1 MELPELG
8 TVFES
13 KYRLDRILGEGGF
26 ARVYY
31 AEDAGAGRFVAL
43 KILQP
48 NNGEQYSE
56 EVESRFQREVRIV
69 ANLRNPHTVTMFDFG
84 RSKEGLLY
92 VVFEF
97 IPGVDLSELLKQR
110 GRLSEQ
116 ETVHITVQLLRSLR
130 EAHQA
135 GLLHRDIKPQNIRI
149 YAYMDD
155 PLRVSVLDFGIA
167 RAARRASEHSAITHT
182 GSLVGTPQY
191 MSPEQLLDEDLT
203 AASDLYSVG
212 LVVYQMLVGEP
223 AIAGNAL
230 SDQLRI
236 LGSIEGLSLPP
247 NAPVSPP
254 LRAIVNRLIARQVS
268 DRYASAQA
276 VIDDLTAL
284 SIRPHS
290 GAFSGANSGAHRGA
304 NSGAHRGAISG
315 GANSG
320 AQLAPHPPTMT
331 VDQLPAARPTP
342 RPRPPQDDRLSNG
355 WLIGALLAIV
365 VIIVVLTNVVI
376 NFAR

>member
-26 ARVYY
+26 ARVYS

-48 NNGEQYSE
+48 NNGNQYSE
-56 EVESRFQREVRIV
+56 DVESRFQREVRIV

-84 RSKEGLLY
+84 RSTEGLLY

-236 LGSIEGLSLPP
+236 LGNIEGLSLPP
-247 NAPVSPP
+247 HVPVSPP
-254 LRAIVNRLIARQVS
+254 LRAIVNRLIARRVS

-284 SIRPHS
+284 ALRPHS
-290 GAFSGANSGAHRGA
+290 GTNSGAHRGA
-304 NSGAHRGAISG
+304 NSGAQH
-315 GANSG
+315 
-320 AQLAPHPPTMT
+320 APHAPTMT

-342 RPRPPQDDRLSNG
+342 RPRPPQEDRLSNA

-365 VIIVVLTNVVI
+365 VIIVVLANVVI